1 MAKPIFSGRSVV
13 GLFRESTSFRTP
25 CMDPGLALTPVPAAV
40 CRAGGT
46 AGSLC
51 VWPPV
56 GPGRL
61 VWFTPG
67 FPFPESFQG
76 GWVLGTFSRFD
87 SFLQPIL
94 RDEAAASGRSASRS
108 HWQMG
113 ARGLCRCHF
122 ALGPPTSA
130 GAHISPKNT
139 PK

>member
-13 GLFRESTSFRTP
+13 GLFREPTSFRTP

-108 HWQMG
+108 RWQMG
-113 ARGLCRCHF
+113 TDGGTG
-122 ALGPPTSA
+122 ALPLSLRFGPPHLSW
-130 GAHISPKNT
+130 GSHFP
-139 PK
+139 